1 MTKDQHRAAVAHY
14 RAIKG
19 RKPTPAEFMAY
30 HFGREAI
37 GETLTAGQ
45 RGFLAAARRPAT
57 QQPEGDQ

>member
-1 MTKDQHRAAVAHY
+1 MTLDQHRAAVDRY

-37 GETLTAGQ
+37 GEKLSAGQ
-45 RGFLAAARRPAT
+45 RAFLDAARRPQAMT
-57 QQPEGDQ
+57 GGQA